1 MPKRASGAA
10 GAAECPRDR
19 VPSGRR
25 PLRAPYTRHVD
36 LPRTAAVATRLRW
49 LDHADSTNSVLAALA
64 VGTQPWPHGSV
75 VVTDDQTAGRGRLGR
90 VWTAPPGGSLAVSVL
105 LRPEFPWAAWA
116 WLPLLAGVAMAD
128 SVRAAGVDAVVKWP
142 NDVLVGERKVC
153 GVLAE
158 ALPDGSGAV
167 VGAGLNHAL
176 TMGQL
181 PVPTATSLAVLGVTA
196 DVDALVADFV
206 GTLLSLVDDLRA
218 SGGDAQSSGTRAT
231 VVGRCGTLG
240 RRVRV
245 VLPDGRVV
253 VGTAV
258 GLESDGRLIVARD
271 DAASSDA
278 KRPDPNPMSVSA
290 GDVEH
295 LRYE

>member
-1 MPKRASGAA
+1 M
-10 GAAECPRDR
+10 
-19 VPSGRR
+19 
-25 PLRAPYTRHVD
+25 D
-36 LPRTAAVATRLRW
+36 LPRTAAVATRVRW

-64 VGTQPWPHGSV
+64 SGTQPWPHGSV

-90 VWTAPPGGSLAVSVL
+90 VWTAPPGGSLAISVL
-105 LRPEFPWAAWA
+105 LRPDFPRAAWG
-116 WLPLLAGVAMAD
+116 WLPLLTGVAMAD

-167 VGAGLNHAL
+167 IGAGLNHAL
-176 TMGQL
+176 TAQQL
-181 PVPTATSLAVLGVTA
+181 PVPTATSLAVLGVAA
-196 DVDALVADFV
+196 DVDELVAGFV
-206 GTLLSLVDDLRA
+206 GTLLALVDDLQA
-218 SGGDAQSSGTRAT
+218 FSGDAQASGARAS
-231 VVGRCGTLG
+231 VVAHCGTLG

-245 VLPDGRVV
+245 GLPDGRVI

-258 GLESDGRLIVARD
+258 GLEPDGRLIIARD
-271 DAASSDA
+271 GAGPEDAPRDA
-278 KRPDPNPMSVSA
+278 KPLSVSA